1 MVRRKR
7 RKTSLLL
14 RVCVCT
20 FAFYI
25 AFTLISMQLDVAA
38 KRRELELLNNNIANQ
53 QLVNSE
59 IKRLL
64 DLGDENA
71 YIEYMARERLGYA
84 YPDEKILIDR
94 SGS

>member
-1 MVRRKR
+1 MERRKR

-20 FAFYI
+20 FAGYI

-38 KRRELELLNNNIANQ
+38 KKRELELINANVAA
-53 QLVNSE
+53 QLLSNAE
-59 IKRLL
+59 TKRLL
-64 DLGDENA
+64 ELGGDDA
-71 YIEYMARERLGYA
+71 YIEYVAREKLGYA